1 MLVLKKRDVQLA
13 KWFVIVV
20 FLFALVNAIFRDQ
33 SRLPVTLLEAA
44 FVFAVFRIGRV
55 VDQRR
60 NPRD

>member
-1 MLVLKKRDVQLA
+1 MVLKKSDVPLA